1 MTPERNARTTD
12 PLSSHE
18 AAARVAEFS
27 AAINDRIIAT
37 LKAHGPLAAEQIA
50 DTIGD
55 LDMVQIGRRTSDL
68 KRDGLIEV
76 AVELGH
82 TNRSGRRA
90 DILKA
95 VRT

>member
-1 MTPERNARTTD
+1 VTPEKNARTTD
-12 PLSSHE
+12 PRSSHE

-27 AAINDRIIAT
+27 AAINRRIIAT

-55 LDMVQIGRRTSDL
+55 LDMVQVGRRTSDL

-76 AVELGH
+76 HEPLGH
-82 TNRSGRRA
+82 TNRSGRKA
-90 DILKA
+90 DILAA
-95 VRT
+95 VPA